1 MFEAGLYNGRRVV
14 VTGGGTGLGRSTAR
28 RLAGLGADLV
38 LVGRRE
44 HILKEAA
51 DDIGR
56 ECGVAVQCVAC
67 DIRDN
72 AAVEAAFERIFA
84 AGVPAALINNAA
96 ANFIARTETLSPRAI
111 EAVLSTTLNG
121 TFWCTL
127 AAGKRWLAGG
137 HRGTVLSIVSPN
149 AETGSPYVVPS
160 AMGKAG
166 VLAMTKSLAVEWGRR
181 GIRCVAISPGPF
193 PTPGAWARLFPR
205 KDLAEQAETM
215 SPMGRPG
222 RHDELADLVAY
233 LLSDQAGYING
244 VTVTIDGGRTTKGSA
259 LFSFLE
265 ALTDEEWEAMRPPA
279 KPAKPKE

>member
-1 MFEAGLYNGRRVV
+1 MFEAGLFKGRRIVI
-14 VTGGGTGLGRSTAR
+14 TGGGTGLGRAMAR

-44 HILKEAA
+44 NVLKDAA
-51 DDIGR
+51 DAIGR
-56 ECGVAVQCVAC
+56 ESGVAIQCVPC
-67 DIRDN
+67 DIREN
-72 AAVEAAFERIFA
+72 AAVEAAFEQIFA
-84 AGVPAALINNAA
+84 AGVPTALVNNAA

-111 EAVLSTTLNG
+111 EAVMTTSLNG
-121 TFWCTL
+121 TLWCTL
-127 AAGKRWLAGG
+127 AAGKRWLADG
-137 HRGTVLSIVSPN
+137 HRATVLSIISPN
-149 AETGSPYVVPS
+149 AETGSPFVVPS
-160 AMGKAG
+160 AMSKAG

-181 GIRCVAISPGPF
+181 GIRCIAISPGPF

-222 RHDELADLVAY
+222 RLDELADLAAF

-244 VTVTIDGGRTTKGSA
+244 VTVTIDGGRMTKGSA

-265 ALTDEEWEAMRPPA
+265 ALTDEEWEAMRPV
-279 KPAKPKE
+279 KPAKAKE